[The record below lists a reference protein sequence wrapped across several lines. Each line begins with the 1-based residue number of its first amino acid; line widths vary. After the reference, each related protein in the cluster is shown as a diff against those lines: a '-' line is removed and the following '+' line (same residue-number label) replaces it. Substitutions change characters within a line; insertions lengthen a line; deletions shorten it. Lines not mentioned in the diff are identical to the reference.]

1 MAHLN
6 ATLNVNQ
13 TLSGGTNAHVG
24 QFFFDESL
32 ISAVSAVS
40 PYSAN
45 KQTMTPNSEDTIL
58 AQEAGSMDPLM
69 EYALLGDG
77 VEDGILAWIT
87 VGIDVSADHSVSS
100 AATWTEH
107 GGVANAG
114 GMGGAPG
121 GTRPSGSAP
130 SGTST
135 AKSEA
140 SPSGL

>member
-1 MAHLN
+1 
-6 ATLNVNQ
+6 
-13 TLSGGTNAHVG
+13 
-24 QFFFDESL
+24 
-32 ISAVSAVS
+32 
-40 PYSAN
+40 
-45 KQTMTPNSEDTIL
+45 
-58 AQEAGSMDPLM
+58 MDPLM

-107 GGVANAG
+107 GGVANEG
-114 GMGGAPG
+114 GMGGAPS

-140 SPSGL
+140 SASGY

>member
-1 MAHLN
+1 
-6 ATLNVNQ
+6 
-13 TLSGGTNAHVG
+13 
-24 QFFFDESL
+24 
-32 ISAVSAVS
+32 
-40 PYSAN
+40 
-45 KQTMTPNSEDTIL
+45 
-58 AQEAGSMDPLM
+58 MDPLM

-114 GMGGAPG
+114 GMGGGPG
-121 GTRPSGSAP
+121 GSPSGSAP

-135 AKSEA
+135 AKSGA
-140 SPSGL
+140 APSGL